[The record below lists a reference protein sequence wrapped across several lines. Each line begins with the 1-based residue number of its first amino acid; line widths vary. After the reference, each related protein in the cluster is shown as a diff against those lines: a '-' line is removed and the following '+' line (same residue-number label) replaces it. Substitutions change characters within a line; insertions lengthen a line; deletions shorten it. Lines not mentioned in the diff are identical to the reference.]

1 MRLAVPLVALA
12 LTACQG
18 AMQTSDEPARATA
31 QLQPSQGTKPVGEAT
46 FEDTGKDGVHL
57 AVIVHGL
64 KAGGEHGFALAD
76 GGDCTSP
83 GAASAKG
90 LPTLKANKSGT
101 AKLDQ
106 TLNGMS
112 VSGIVG
118 HRLVVHASTEGNTGP
133 QVACGVIHP
142 G

>member
-1 MRLAVPLVALA
+1 MRLALPLVALA

-18 AMQTSDEPARATA
+18 AMQAPEPARATA
-31 QLQPSQGTKPVGEAT
+31 QLQPSQGNKAVGEAT
-46 FEDTGKDGVHL
+46 FEDTGNGGVHL
-57 AVIVHGL
+57 FVIVHGL
-64 KAGGEHGFALAD
+64 KAGSEHGFALAD
-76 GGDCTSP
+76 GGNCSP
-83 GAASAKG
+83 SSAAGAKG
-90 LPTLKANKSGT
+90 LPTLKADKRGT

-118 HRLVVHASTEGNTGP
+118 HRLVVHASTEGNSGP